1 MTIDERKMTIAYA
14 DLLNMQELV
23 QHILRMD
30 ADELFNPESRKAF
43 AQIAFQLDA
52 VMADV
57 GNYMSRHTDFNEDKK
72 ENEGRLF
79 SPDLPVDQVLK
90 IGRDFQ
96 DQDKWHGAHYDTA
109 RLLCDT
115 IERLEQK
122 LKEKEKE
129 N

>member
-43 AQIAFQLDA
+43 AQIAFQLDT

-72 ENEGRLF
+72 EN
-79 SPDLPVDQVLK
+79 
-90 IGRDFQ
+90 
-96 DQDKWHGAHYDTA
+96 
-109 RLLCDT
+109 
-115 IERLEQK
+115 
-122 LKEKEKE
+122 
-129 N
+129 